1 MFVIVENDV
10 KKQSLHPHR
19 EIRAQTIDMYPKYV
33 LK

>member
-1 MFVIVENDV
+1 MLVIVENDV

-19 EIRAQTIDMYPKYV
+19 ETRVQTLDMYPKYV